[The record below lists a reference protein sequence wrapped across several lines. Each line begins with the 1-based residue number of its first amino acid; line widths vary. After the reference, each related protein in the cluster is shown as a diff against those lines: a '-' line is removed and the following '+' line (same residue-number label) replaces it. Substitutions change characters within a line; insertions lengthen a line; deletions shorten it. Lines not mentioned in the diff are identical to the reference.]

1 MASYNSSPTIAPK
14 EWDEDTFHELYK
26 QYYKALASYAYQFV
40 GVDETAEDIVQDV
53 FAILWE
59 NKSSYNNLAAL
70 KAFLY
75 NTTRNKAIDIL
86 RHRHSQK
93 RYMNKAMEN
102 GMPFRINPD
111 GEEEFFDEEIYRQL
125 FIAIHE
131 LPERQRE
138 IFILK
143 MKGKKYKEIAH
154 ELDISLSTVKTLR
167 QRAFNT
173 IKKKLNQEAF
183 TLFLLL
189 FA

>member
-1 MASYNSSPTIAPK
+1 
-14 EWDEDTFHELYK
+14 
-26 QYYKALASYAYQFV
+26 
-40 GVDETAEDIVQDV
+40 
-53 FAILWE
+53 
-59 NKSSYNNLAAL
+59 
-70 KAFLY
+70 
-75 NTTRNKAIDIL
+75 
-86 RHRHSQK
+86 
-93 RYMNKAMEN
+93 MEN

-154 ELDISLSTVKTLR
+154 ELNISLSTVKTLR